1 MNFDEIMNYGNS
13 LFVNGLV
20 NFIVSSIG
28 LLIIAFIMKSIL
40 SKYLKKIIPAESN
53 SNTGF
58 YIKTITTVIYM
69 IVLFIIFSDIKP
81 LKSLGSA
88 VLGASSLLAVI
99 VGLAAQETLSNF
111 VSGFIL
117 SIYQPFKIGDVII
130 IKEKALSGTVNYIG
144 FRHTIIRTI
153 DNTNIIVPN
162 NVMNTAIIENRKTEV
177 AHYRNSLSFDIS
189 YDSDIEKAKEIIKR
203 NTITH
208 PSLIDTRNETQI
220 HNNEEIV
227 KVFCTNLKEF
237 SVELSVV
244 FYTKDFGLGYEMKSD
259 LRQSV
264 LKEFDKSEIGIPY
277 PTRVV
282 KQQ

>member
-1 MNFDEIMNYGNS
+1 M
-13 LFVNGLV
+13 
-20 NFIVSSIG
+20 
-28 LLIIAFIMKSIL
+28 
-40 SKYLKKIIPAESN
+40 
-53 SNTGF
+53 
-58 YIKTITTVIYM
+58 
-69 IVLFIIFSDIKP
+69 FS
-81 LKSLGSA
+81 
-88 VLGASSLLAVI
+88 
-99 VGLAAQETLSNF
+99 
-111 VSGFIL
+111 
-117 SIYQPFKIGDVII
+117 
-130 IKEKALSGTVNYIG
+130 
-144 FRHTIIRTI
+144 
-153 DNTNIIVPN
+153 
-162 NVMNTAIIENRKTEV
+162 
-177 AHYRNSLSFDIS
+177 
-189 YDSDIEKAKEIIKR
+189 
-203 NTITH
+203 ITH